1 VHMNRIVQGDEIVAG
16 SKILITLAAEEGR
29 AGRGPPLC
37 STLSDRL
44 EVFRAPGVTI
54 SLGKPLPEDGAESA
68 EAFLNQGRIEIE
80 DEALFRPGAILE

>member
-1 VHMNRIVQGDEIVAG
+1 
-16 SKILITLAAEEGR
+16 
-29 AGRGPPLC
+29 
-37 STLSDRL
+37 
-44 EVFRAPGVTI
+44 VTI